1 MMSRQ
6 GTDFLYNW
14 IRQHLTDADRGGDS
28 TRAMVLADKCREA
41 AAAQGLAVDDEPDW
55 ENLESIIY
63 SKMHPSYGE
72 EQRSAKIRRGTR
84 VH

>member
-1 MMSRQ
+1 MSRQ
-6 GTDFLYNW
+6 GTNFLYNW

-41 AAAQGLAVDDEPDW
+41 AAAQRLAVNDESAW

-63 SKMHPSYGE
+63 SRMHPSISD
-72 EQRSAKIRRGTR
+72 EQRSAKIRRATR
-84 VH
+84 GQ